1 MSEPDNLEV
10 GRRAHELEHAHG
22 PTAYRY
28 ADRQAQRALEAGEA
42 DEHAFWKAVANSIRP
57 R

>member
-1 MSEPDNLEV
+1 MSEPDSLEV
-10 GRRAHELEHAHG
+10 GRKAHELEHAHG

-28 ADRQAQRALEAGEA
+28 ADRQAQQALEAGET
-42 DEHAFWKAVANSIRP
+42 DEHSFWKAVANSIRP